1 MLNGSRTNQ
10 AKGMCKTHWILKQIT
25 YGIWWYDRGRDKS
38 NWKGSMIFN
47 DAICVQNENDNAENI
62 GTLKVDGCICVMH
75 GV

>member
-1 MLNGSRTNQ
+1 
-10 AKGMCKTHWILKQIT
+10 
-25 YGIWWYDRGRDKS
+25 
-38 NWKGSMIFN
+38 MIFN